1 MRAGKVESLCLVR
14 GSGKLVRKGAVVEGA
29 ATHAWCA
36 AVAVHTAS
44 AWAVW
49 SWAHRVV
56 EAGASCALEASGAV
70 GERPG
75 LLLVGQVA
83 RSTLLALVTRV
94 CCETVMKV
102 DLRDA

>member
-1 MRAGKVESLCLVR
+1 MLIRFSR
-14 GSGKLVRKGAVVEGA
+14 KLVRERAVVEGA
-29 ATHAWCA
+29 TTHAWCA

-56 EAGASCALEASGAV
+56 EAGSSGALKASGAV

-83 RSTLLALVTRV
+83 RSV
-94 CCETVMKV
+94 C
-102 DLRDA
+102 